1 MTKACIS
8 LNADFIF
15 LRGFGR
21 WFFCNRYPKS
31 KDLDLLIRKTEIVT
45 SRTGVTSLV
54 RKKTKLIIIIFLP
67 MPDQGSIFS
76 S

>member
-1 MTKACIS
+1 MTKACTS

-21 WFFCNRYPKS
+21 LFFCNRHPK
-31 KDLDLLIRKTEIVT
+31 LDLLIRKTEIVT